1 MESDL
6 EQQPQVNS
14 SGLTR
19 YRSAPSSYFSNII
32 DREFYEHV
40 FNRPSSPETE
50 RVFSRFVNSLNSEE
64 EDSLHHKLSTDSS
77 SSAAVKEEVNQQDQG
92 INEEHVAVA
101 ALQQSNNNINN
112 YNNNNN
118 NNYSASHNFYQ
129 SSSSKPP
136 LPNQNPNL
144 PSAMEQG
151 SFSMGLRHSGNNSN
165 LTRHSSS
172 PAGLFSQINIENVYA
187 GVRGMGSLG
196 AVNNSI
202 EDAKFSSSRRLK
214 NQPNYSS
221 SGRMSSIAEIGD
233 KGYRESS
240 PDSEAFADGNDF
252 MAGFQVGH
260 WDDTAMMSDN
270 VGGLKR
276 FSEEDS
282 KPFSGLNAVE
292 TQNETGQT
300 HAPLAHQ
307 LSLPNTSAEMAA
319 IEKFLQFSDSVPC
332 KIRAKRGCATHP
344 RSIAERVRR
353 TKISERMRKLQDL
366 VPNMDKQTNTAD
378 MLDLAVDYI
387 KDLQKQVQNY
397 TAASGLDVA
406 APNKTKPT
414 KGYLDPKT

>member
-172 PAGLFSQINIENVYA
+172 PAGLFSQINIENGMSYILYPMFIYFFNLSCRVVQLCCQLRDKKKKRLIILGVTIRLHVCLGREWVYVWVA
-187 GVRGMGSLG
+187 
-196 AVNNSI
+196 I
-202 EDAKFSSSRRLK
+202 
-214 NQPNYSS
+214 
-221 SGRMSSIAEIGD
+221 
-233 KGYRESS
+233 
-240 PDSEAFADGNDF
+240 
-252 MAGFQVGH
+252 
-260 WDDTAMMSDN
+260 MM
-270 VGGLKR
+270 L
-276 FSEEDS
+276 
-282 KPFSGLNAVE
+282 
-292 TQNETGQT
+292 
-300 HAPLAHQ
+300 
-307 LSLPNTSAEMAA
+307 
-319 IEKFLQFSDSVPC
+319 
-332 KIRAKRGCATHP
+332 
-344 RSIAERVRR
+344 
-353 TKISERMRKLQDL
+353 
-366 VPNMDKQTNTAD
+366 
-378 MLDLAVDYI
+378 
-387 KDLQKQVQNY
+387 
-397 TAASGLDVA
+397 
-406 APNKTKPT
+406 
-414 KGYLDPKT
+414 

>member
-50 RVFSRFVNSLNSEE
+50 RVFSRFMNSLNSEE
-64 EDSLHHKLSTDSS
+64 EDSLHHHKLSTDSSS
-77 SSAAVKEEVNQQDQG
+77 SSAAVKEEVVNQHNQSV
-92 INEEHVAVA
+92 NEEHVVVA
-101 ALQQSNNNINN
+101 ALQQSNNNMNS
-112 YNNNNN
+112 YNN
-118 NNYSASHNFYQ
+118 SASRNFYQ

-136 LPNQNPNL
+136 LPNPNPNL
-144 PSAMEQG
+144 SSGMEQG

-165 LTRHSSS
+165 LIRHSSS

-187 GVRGMGSLG
+187 GVRGMGTLG

-233 KGYRESS
+233 KGNRESS
-240 PDSEAFADGNDF
+240 PDNEAFADGNDF
-252 MAGFQVGH
+252 ITGFQVGH
-260 WDDTAMMSDN
+260 WDDAAIMSDN

-276 FSEEDS
+276 FRENDS
-282 KPFSGLNAVE
+282 KPFSGLNAAE

-307 LSLPNTSAEMAA
+307 LSLPNTSAEIAA

-366 VPNMDKQTNTAD
+366 VPNMDKVR
-378 MLDLAVDYI
+378 LLA
-387 KDLQKQVQNY
+387 
-397 TAASGLDVA
+397 
-406 APNKTKPT
+406 
-414 KGYLDPKT
+414 

>member
-50 RVFSRFVNSLNSEE
+50 RVFSRFMNSLNSEE
-64 EDSLHHKLSTDSS
+64 EDSLHHHKLSTDSSS
-77 SSAAVKEEVNQQDQG
+77 SSAAVKEEVVNQHNQSV
-92 INEEHVAVA
+92 NEEHVVVA
-101 ALQQSNNNINN
+101 ALQQSNNNMNS
-112 YNNNNN
+112 YNN
-118 NNYSASHNFYQ
+118 SASRNFYQ

-136 LPNQNPNL
+136 LPNPNPNL
-144 PSAMEQG
+144 SSGMEQG

-165 LTRHSSS
+165 LIRHSSS

-187 GVRGMGSLG
+187 GVRGMGTLG

-233 KGYRESS
+233 KGNRESS
-240 PDSEAFADGNDF
+240 PDNEAFADGNDF
-252 MAGFQVGH
+252 ITGFQVGH
-260 WDDTAMMSDN
+260 WDDAAIMSDN

-276 FSEEDS
+276 FRENDS
-282 KPFSGLNAVE
+282 KPFSGLNAAE

-307 LSLPNTSAEMAA
+307 LSLPNTSAEIAA

-387 KDLQKQVQNY
+387 KDLQKQVQ
-397 TAASGLDVA
+397 TLSDCHAKCTCSHE
-406 APNKTKPT
+406 KQQ
-414 KGYLDPKT
+414 

>member
-1 MESDL
+1 MTLAIVAFIDRKKNTTYIYFSHYLFPSPPFFFSLNYPDLVPHRSEQNFPASPSLCASPHVPTVATMESDL

-172 PAGLFSQINIENVYA
+172 PAGLFSQINIEN
-187 GVRGMGSLG
+187 GMSCVHFMFIYFLILAARWYNYVVNLEIRKKKKRLIVLG
-196 AVNNSI
+196 AI
-202 EDAKFSSSRRLK
+202 RLHVCLELEWV
-214 NQPNYSS
+214 Y
-221 SGRMSSIAEIGD
+221 
-233 KGYRESS
+233 
-240 PDSEAFADGNDF
+240 
-252 MAGFQVGH
+252 
-260 WDDTAMMSDN
+260 
-270 VGGLKR
+270 GL
-276 FSEEDS
+276 S
-282 KPFSGLNAVE
+282 
-292 TQNETGQT
+292 
-300 HAPLAHQ
+300 
-307 LSLPNTSAEMAA
+307 
-319 IEKFLQFSDSVPC
+319 
-332 KIRAKRGCATHP
+332 
-344 RSIAERVRR
+344 
-353 TKISERMRKLQDL
+353 
-366 VPNMDKQTNTAD
+366 
-378 MLDLAVDYI
+378 
-387 KDLQKQVQNY
+387 
-397 TAASGLDVA
+397 
-406 APNKTKPT
+406 
-414 KGYLDPKT
+414 